1 MRTAAPAN
9 PAELSDAIPVP
20 ARQACARVWQYRALL
35 GIVAAV
41 CLFAATPAAAQE
53 ARQLVPATG
62 EPLLCRLT
70 AVSDSWE
77 VRYQTQEGPGTMA
90 AAELAWWG
98 APAKLRSRRGVQTT
112 DGALVVLANGGI
124 VPADVLTVADGRI
137 SLGSLAFEEFE
148 LRQSQVRAI
157 LFRPPADVAR
167 RDAWIAAASETDH
180 SADRLLLANGDVL
193 QGRLLALDD
202 GVVTFDAGSGPLP
215 AIDAQRVAAVA
226 FNPATLRTAEPTGL
240 HAWVGLTDGTRLLAS
255 SVVLNDEHLQVQSA
269 GHTFRT
275 HPARL
280 CWFQPLGGRV
290 VYLSDLEPVGY
301 RHIPFLSLTW
311 PYQRDANVL
320 GRPLRVDGQW
330 YAKGIGMHSRS
341 RLTYVLD
348 GNYTEFAAEV
358 ALDEAAG
365 PEGSAVCY
373 VFVGRELKY
382 RSPELL
388 PGAAP
393 VAVRV
398 PVADAQSL
406 TLVVDFAARGD
417 VQDHVDWLN
426 ARLIR
431 AE

>member
-1 MRTAAPAN
+1 MRTAAPADCAESKA
-9 PAELSDAIPVP
+9 PALVDAG
-20 ARQACARVWQYRALL
+20 CADALGL
-35 GIVAAV
+35 RCCLVFCIAVASI
-41 CLFAATPAAAQE
+41 LFAISSAAGQDF
-53 ARQLVPATG
+53 RQLVPATG

-70 AVSDSWE
+70 AISDAWQISYE
-77 VRYQTQEGPGTMA
+77 TDAGPGTIA
-90 AAELAWWG
+90 AADVAWWG
-98 APAKLRSRRGVQTT
+98 APTRLRSRRGVQAT
-112 DGALVVLANGGI
+112 DGALVVLANGGVI
-124 VPADVLTVADGRI
+124 AADVLAVADGRL

-148 LRQSQVRAI
+148 LRLSQVRAI
-157 LFRPPADVAR
+157 LFRPPADLTR
-167 RDAWIAAASETDH
+167 RDAWIAAATETEHD
-180 SADRLLLANGDVL
+180 ADRLLLANGDVL
-193 QGRLLALDD
+193 RGRLLAIED
-202 GVVTFDAGSGPLP
+202 GMITFDAGSGPLP

-226 FNPATLRTAEPTGL
+226 FNPAVLRTAEPAGL
-240 HAWVGLTDGTRLLAS
+240 YAWVGFTDGTRLLAT
-255 SVVLNDEHLQVQSA
+255 SVVLDEQHVQVQAA
-269 GHTFRT
+269 GHTFQT
-275 HPARL
+275 HPGRL
-280 CWFQPLGGRV
+280 CWLQPLGGRV

-311 PYQRDANVL
+311 PYRRDANVL
-320 GRPLRVDGQW
+320 GRPLRVNGQW

-348 GNYTEFAAEV
+348 GNYTEFATEV

-388 PGAAP
+388 PGAPP

-398 PVADAQSL
+398 DVADAQSL

-417 VQDHVDWLN
+417 AQDHVDWLN